1 MSQAVDISPTQ
12 LWARLEPKITYLP
25 PAEQG
30 RVRTALE
37 FAFAAHQG
45 QLRMSGEPYI
55 VHPVAVAEI
64 LAELGLDAETL
75 MAGLLHDTVEDTE
88 VKPEDIEE
96 RFGTAVRR
104 IVEGETKVSK
114 LYKLA
119 HQVAEERPSLEE
131 QRAEDLR

>member
-1 MSQAVDISPTQ
+1 
-12 LWARLEPKITYLP
+12 
-25 PAEQG
+25 
-30 RVRTALE
+30 E

-45 QLRMSGEPYI
+45 QLRKSGEPYI

-64 LAELGLDAETL
+64 LAELGLDAGTL

-114 LYKLA
+114 L
-119 HQVAEERPSLEE
+119 
-131 QRAEDLR
+131 